1 MCRSVRRAM
10 GRPESELSKG
20 LLSADDS
27 AARVLGLVDKMDMS
41 NSGTYWAADTG
52 EVLSW

>member
-1 MCRSVRRAM
+1 M